1 MTFTAS
7 RHLSQP
13 PLCQGPDPAPRKP
26 RHAIPPGAIDC
37 HCHVFEDQTKY
48 PLAAVRSYTP
58 PLVPLAEYLRLI
70 DVLGIE
76 RTVQVNASTYGYDN
90 SVTLDVIAKLG
101 QKRARGVAGVAPGV
115 SAQELKRLHDGG
127 MRGVRLST
135 MVKGYGGPE
144 LLGTFARALKPFG
157 WHVQLHV
164 EKVAEI
170 AALEPQLLEHPTPL
184 VFDHLG
190 RVRGGEGVHAPG
202 FQALLRILRQRDDC
216 WIKIS
221 SWYRL
226 SDSGP
231 PAYADM
237 QPLVQAL
244 VAARPDRVVWG
255 SNWPHPVWNGYM
267 PNDGDLLDLMCEW
280 VPDAATLKRILV
292 TNPAQLYGFA

>member
-1 MTFTAS
+1 MP
-7 RHLSQP
+7 HP
-13 PLCQGPDPAPRKP
+13 PLCQGPDPRPRKP
-26 RHAIPPGAIDC
+26 RHEIPPGAIDC

-48 PLAAVRSYTP
+48 PLVAVRSYTP
-58 PLVPLAEYLRLI
+58 PLVPLSEYLRLI
-70 DVLGIE
+70 DALGIE

-115 SAQELKRLHDGG
+115 SAQELRRLHDGG

-144 LLGTFARALKPFG
+144 LLGAVAKAIKPFG

-164 EKVAEI
+164 ERVAEI
-170 AALEPQLLEHPTPL
+170 AALESQLLEHPTPL

-190 RVRGGEGVHAPG
+190 RVRGGEGVNEPG
-202 FQALLRILRQRDDC
+202 FQALLRILKQRDDC

-237 QPLVQAL
+237 QPLAQAL

-255 SNWPHPVWNGYM
+255 SNWPHPIWDGFM
-267 PNDGDLLDLMCEW
+267 PNDGDLLDMLCEW